1 MLRRQRGKNI
11 LFLWVKTS
19 LWKHSPASPA
29 GRLTAPDPLL
39 PPSHAQDEVA
49 ALGYGTSVPPH
60 PWPAAGLDPQLSS
73 FRWRYRPE
81 SHGLLTPQELCSCT
95 AHSHSSWGREK
106 DTSTNTRN
114 LHVTM
119 MHYSSFPLG
128 FWGFF
133 EKYWYWTGITDETS
147 SDPGAQMRKQL
158 KQRSCCSEGKQSN
171 ASGNYSHTL
180 KECIFK
186 YSIICTCSPW
196 KYNTFIKLLRKD
208 KKNKFMSSFKEL
220 KLTLRTC
227 SGRNS
232 QQELNVKIKVL
243 PIANGI

>member
-1 MLRRQRGKNI
+1 MLGPNNREACWEDSVGKIFSSCESKPLCENTPQQAQQAGSQHLI
-11 LFLWVKTS
+11 LCS
-19 LWKHSPASPA
+19 
-29 GRLTAPDPLL
+29 

-49 ALGYGTSVPPH
+49 ALGCGTSVPPH

-81 SHGLLTPQELCSCT
+81 SHGLLTLQELCSCT

-114 LHVTM
+114 MHVTM

-158 KQRSCCSEGKQSN
+158 K
-171 ASGNYSHTL
+171 
-180 KECIFK
+180 
-186 YSIICTCSPW
+186 
-196 KYNTFIKLLRKD
+196 
-208 KKNKFMSSFKEL
+208 
-220 KLTLRTC
+220 
-227 SGRNS
+227 
-232 QQELNVKIKVL
+232 
-243 PIANGI
+243 